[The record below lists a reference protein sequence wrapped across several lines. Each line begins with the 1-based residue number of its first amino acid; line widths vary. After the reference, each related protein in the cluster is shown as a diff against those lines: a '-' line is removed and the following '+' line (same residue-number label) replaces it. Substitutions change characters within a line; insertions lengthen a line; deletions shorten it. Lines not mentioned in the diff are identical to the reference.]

1 MNRIQKLASGLAVFA
16 AIIPALAQTEAART
30 NGKKQEPIRAS
41 TSSAQM
47 ERGQQVFDR
56 NCSRCHDAPQGIPPQ
71 ISATVIRH
79 MRVRAS
85 LSAADEKALL
95 RFMNP

>member
-1 MNRIQKLASGLAVFA
+1 MNSLQKLTTGFIVIA
-16 AIIPALAQTEAART
+16 ALIPALAQTGSARA
-30 NGKKQEPIRAS
+30 NGKKQKAPQAPAS
-41 TSSAQM
+41 STQIA
-47 ERGQQVFDR
+47 RGETVFDE
-56 NCSRCHDAPQGIPPQ
+56 NCSRCHNAPQAIPPQ
-71 ISATVIRH
+71 IAATVVRH

>member
-1 MNRIQKLASGLAVFA
+1 MNSIQKLASGLVVLTAL
-16 AIIPALAQTEAART
+16 IPALAQTEAARA
-30 NGKKQEPIRAS
+30 NGKKKQPEQAPAS
-41 TSSAQM
+41 STQVD
-47 ERGQQVFDR
+47 RGQQVFDR
-56 NCSRCHDAPQGIPPQ
+56 NCSRCHNAPQSIPPQ